1 MAAPIIS
8 VAAAMESSS
17 SSNLSAFAAGGGGFR
32 VPEQRAAAALN
43 DSDLQRNRS
52 SSTTNSE
59 SRYNHLDKLESGR
72 VRCNLCN
79 STYSCLIS
87 ARAHT
92 VRVHEQP
99 DYFECSLC
107 AKIFRTK
114 LNFRSHLNLSH
125 GIKGSNLVAK
135 YGRLVDMVDE
145 YNMEDS
151 AAAADMLMTNE

>member
-1 MAAPIIS
+1 MAAQFII
-8 VAAAMESSS
+8 AAAMVTSASGINALEYCVPRISLGTGSGSGSGPSSPRKS
-17 SSNLSAFAAGGGGFR
+17 SGGR
-32 VPEQRAAAALN
+32 V
-43 DSDLQRNRS
+43 DD
-52 SSTTNSE
+52 
-59 SRYNHLDKLESGR
+59 SRYDHLVKLENGR
-72 VRCNLCN
+72 VRCNLCS

-107 AKIFRTK
+107 NKIFRTK

-135 YGRLVDMVDE
+135 YGRLIDMMDE
-145 YNMEDS
+145 YVES
-151 AAAADMLMTNE
+151 SDMIAE

>member
-1 MAAPIIS
+1 MAAQFII
-8 VAAAMESSS
+8 AAAMEDVNYCVPRMSFMDGSPRKSSS
-17 SSNLSAFAAGGGGFR
+17 SAK
-32 VPEQRAAAALN
+32 
-43 DSDLQRNRS
+43 DD
-52 SSTTNSE
+52 
-59 SRYNHLDKLESGR
+59 SRYDHLVKLPSGR
-72 VRCNLCN
+72 VRCNLCS

-107 AKIFRTK
+107 SKIFRTK

-135 YGRLVDMVDE
+135 YGRLVDMMDDYVE
-145 YNMEDS
+145 S
-151 AAAADMLMTNE
+151 SDMLTE